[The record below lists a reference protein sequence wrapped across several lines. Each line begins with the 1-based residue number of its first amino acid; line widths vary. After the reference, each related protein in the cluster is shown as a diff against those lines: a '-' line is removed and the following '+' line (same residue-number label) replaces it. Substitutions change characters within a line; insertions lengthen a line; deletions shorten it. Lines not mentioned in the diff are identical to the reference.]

1 MILLAGKGVFFAKA
15 RSQLFHPL
23 CWNFDLGMFDPRAK
37 ILNEFIYHFFIQG
50 IIVLVGS
57 QHFPKNEQFLSP
69 ETHTYVYISG
79 SKKC

>member
-1 MILLAGKGVFFAKA
+1 
-15 RSQLFHPL
+15 
-23 CWNFDLGMFDPRAK
+23 MFDPRAK

-69 ETHTYVYISG
+69 WDAHVRVRIKEKEMLVFRKILQMY
-79 SKKC
+79 

>member
-1 MILLAGKGVFFAKA
+1 MILLAGKGALFAKE

-50 IIVLVGS
+50 IIVLVG
-57 QHFPKNEQFLSP
+57 
-69 ETHTYVYISG
+69 
-79 SKKC
+79 